1 MAETLGPRQSD
12 SRTSGYQDLRSDATC
27 PPCSGSSVLRVPG
40 SPLPV
45 QGSSC
50 FACAG
55 KLQGVVPGRKPGS
68 DRCASLQCQVT
79 VLTEPSPPP
88 QPPPTSGSEQI
99 GILKT
104 INCSCPAGEKVPS
117 TVHPQPPARGPRA
130 EWGRVAAEPAVEVGI
145 SHHARELPGQGGP
158 RLQATLRSGA
168 CPCSLGF
175 SLLDFCAHREGSC
188 SDPAVTNLFLKFMTS
203 SQGALAP
210 PGLLFTRVCA

>member
-1 MAETLGPRQSD
+1 MAGPLGPRQPD
-12 SRTSGYQDLRSDATC
+12 SRASGHQALRSDAAC
-27 PPCSGSSVLRVPG
+27 PPCSGSGVLGVPG

-45 QGSSC
+45 QGSSREWC
-50 FACAG
+50 RAG
-55 KLQGVVPGRKPGS
+55 SQVLTAVLPF
-68 DRCASLQCQVT
+68 QCQVT

-145 SHHARELPGQGGP
+145 SHHARGLPGQGGP

-188 SDPAVTNLFLKFMTS
+188 SDPAVMNLFLKFVTS
-203 SQGALAP
+203 SQGTLAP